1 MSDRESDASIGLNSY
16 VPSLSNSVESDQT
29 LGLSDLSERDKP
41 WDKHRG
47 NADKVSNHYARSRY
61 QKYSDRITDC
71 SQLLDFR
78 LVPNSDDGVYKL
90 KLAATKFCRVRHCPV
105 CQWRRS
111 LMWKAKAYQAL
122 PKVIEDYPKY
132 RWLFLT
138 LTVKNCSIEKLRETL
153 TWINKSFVR
162 LTKLKE
168 FPAAGWIKS
177 VEVTRG
183 RDGNAHPH
191 IHCLLLVPPGYFG
204 PNYLSQPRWNELWQ
218 QSARLDYKPVTHV
231 KAIAKNHD
239 PLSIIPEILKYQV
252 KESDLIRDREWF
264 LELTKQLHKTR
275 AVAVGGVLRGYMRDL
290 EEEPED
296 LIGED
301 NQGEVDEGHLYF
313 GWKREQKKYKLVDS

>member
-1 MSDRESDASIGLNSY
+1 MSENNSDASNSHY
-16 VPSLSNSVESDQT
+16 ASSLPFPAQPDQT
-29 LGLSDLSERDKP
+29 PGLADLSEKDKP

-47 NADKVSNHYARSRY
+47 NADRVSNHYARSPY
-61 QKYSDRITDC
+61 QKYSERIKDC
-71 SQLLDFR
+71 SELLDFR
-78 LVPNSDDGVYKL
+78 LVPEQHEGVYKL
-90 KLAATKFCRVRHCPV
+90 KLSAVKFCRVRHCPV

-122 PKVIEDYPKY
+122 PKVVQDYPKH

-138 LTVKNCSIEKLRETL
+138 LTVKNCPIEELRKNL
-153 TWINKSFVR
+153 DCMNKSFIR

-168 FPAAGWIKS
+168 FPGVGWIKS

-191 IHCLLLVPPGYFG
+191 IHCLLMVAPGYFG
-204 PNYLSQPRWNELWQ
+204 VNYLSQQRWTELWQ
-218 QSARLDYKPVTHV
+218 QSARLDYKPMTHV
-231 KAIAKNHD
+231 KAIAKHHD
-239 PLSIIPEILKYQV
+239 PISIIPEILKYQV
-252 KESDLIRDREWF
+252 KESDLVANRAWF

-275 AVAVGGVLRGYMRDL
+275 AVAVGGALRHYMGEL
-290 EEEPED
+290 EKEPED

-313 GWKREQKKYKLVDS
+313 QWKRENKKYKLLDV